1 MRFDQSRRL
10 QAAAAARIPGG
21 CHSYAKAASE
31 YPEQSPG
38 FLVRGRGCHVWDAD
52 GNRFIEFSSGNRS
65 VSLGHAYPAV
75 VAAVAETLA
84 DGVNFSRPHSLEV
97 TAAERLCRW
106 LRGAEMVKFCKNG
119 SDATSAAIRLA
130 RAITR
135 RPLIAYC
142 AEHPFFSFD
151 DWFIGTTATP
161 AGVPASTRQ
170 LAHPFSYNDIDGVA
184 GLLAERGRSIAAV
197 ILEPAREV
205 EPRDDFLPRLRQLCD
220 DHGILLIFDEMIT
233 GFRWHD
239 QGGQAVYGVQPDLAC
254 WGKAMAN
261 GFSLS
266 ALTGRRDLLQR
277 GDLANTDDGVF
288 LLSTTHGAEPHALAA
303 MLATLDEYQ
312 RLPVVPTLYQ
322 RGQQLADG
330 LNRLI
335 AEHRLQAHLQL
346 VGRPC
351 CLNYVARGPD
361 GQPSSAHRS
370 LLLQETIRGG
380 VLASSLVVNYS
391 HSPDDIDRSLAA
403 FDRALAVYA
412 SAISDGVQRY
422 LRGPLP
428 RPVHRR

>member
-38 FLVRGRGCHVWDAD
+38 FLVRGHGCHVWDAD

-75 VAAVAETLA
+75 IEAVSQRLA
-84 DGVNFSRPHSLEV
+84 DGVNFSRPHPIEV
-97 TAAERLCRW
+97 AAAERLCQW

-130 RAITR
+130 RAITGR
-135 RPLIAYC
+135 TAIAYC
-142 AEHPFFSFD
+142 ADHPFFSSD
-151 DWFIGTTATP
+151 DWFIGTTQTP
-161 AGVPASTRQ
+161 AGVPPNSRQ
-170 LAHPFSYNDIDGVA
+170 LARPFAYNDIDGA
-184 GLLAERGRSIAAV
+184 ARLLANRDQPIAAV

-205 EPRDDFLPRLRQLCD
+205 EPQDDFLARLRQLCD
-220 DHGILLIFDEMIT
+220 DHGTLLIFDEMIT

-261 GFSLS
+261 GFSVS
-266 ALTGRRDLLQR
+266 ALTGRRDALQR
-277 GDLANTDDGVF
+277 GDLAGCDDGVF
-288 LLSTTHGAEPHALAA
+288 LLSNTHGAEPHALAA

-312 RLPVVPTLYQ
+312 RLPVVQTFYQ

-330 LNRLI
+330 MNDLV
-335 AEHRLQAHLQL
+335 AQHRLQRYLRL

-351 CLNYVARGPD
+351 CLNYVACGAD
-361 GQPSSAHRS
+361 GRPSPALRA
-370 LLLQETIRGG
+370 LFLQETIRGG

-391 HSPDDIDRSLAA
+391 HSTDDIDQSLAA
-403 FDRALAVYA
+403 LDRALAIYA
-412 SAISDGVQRY
+412 AALRDGVQRY
-422 LRGPLP
+422 LQGPLP
-428 RPVHRR
+428 QPIYRR